1 MTAVLRHELRG
12 YVHSLTGWLYCAFIL
27 AFVGVG
33 ALMYNIQSAVANFE
47 YVLGYVCIGL
57 VFIVPVL
64 TMRSLAE
71 ERKQKTDQL
80 LYSLPLTAWHI
91 IGGKFLALLA
101 VFTAPLVI
109 VAFYPLLFSRYG
121 EVYLPTS
128 YGSLLAF
135 WLLGAA
141 CIAIGMFVSSLTE
154 NQGFAA
160 GIAIVALL
168 LNYFSV
174 SLAEYVSATA
184 FGSFAVLMVLALLLG
199 FVIRGLTHSEAVGY
213 GIAIALMVLCA
224 GVYFIDSTKFE
235 GLVPDI
241 MEKLSLFQRFTPF
254 INGVFDV
261 TGLVYF
267 LTVIGFFLFLTVQSL
282 EKRRYN

>member
-1 MTAVLRHELRG
+1 MTAVLKHELRS
-12 YVHSLTGWLYCAFIL
+12 YVHSLTGWLYCAFLL

-33 ALMYNIQSAVANFE
+33 AMFYNLQSAVANFE

-57 VFIVPVL
+57 VFIIPVL
-64 TMRSLAE
+64 TMRTLAE
-71 ERKQKTDQL
+71 GRKQKTDQL
-80 LYSLPLTAWHI
+80 LYALPLTAWHV

-101 VFTAPLVI
+101 VFTVPLAI
-109 VAFYPLLFSRYG
+109 VAFYPLLFAQYG
-121 EVYLPTS
+121 DVYLPTS

-141 CIAIGMFVSSLTE
+141 CIAVGMFVSSLTE

-184 FGSFAVLMVLALLLG
+184 FGSFAVLMVLSLVLG
-199 FVIRGLTHSEAVGY
+199 FLIRALTRSDAVGY
-213 GIAIALMVLCA
+213 GIGIGLMVLCT
-224 GVYFIDSTKFE
+224 GVYYIDSTLFE
-235 GLVPDI
+235 GLVPAI
-241 MEKLSLFQRFTPF
+241 MEQLSLFQRFTPF

-261 TGLVYF
+261 TALVYY
-267 LTVIGFFLFLTVQSL
+267 LTVVGFFLFLTVQSMG
-282 EKRRYN
+282 KRRYN

>member
-1 MTAVLRHELRG
+1 MTAILRHELRG
-12 YVHSLTGWLYCAFIL
+12 YTHSLTAWLYGAFIL
-27 AFVGVG
+27 LLVGIG

-64 TMRSLAE
+64 TMRSFAE

-91 IGGKFLALLA
+91 IGGKFLALLT
-101 VFTAPLVI
+101 VFTAPLVL

-121 EVYLPTS
+121 DVYLPTS

-141 CIAIGMFVSSLTE
+141 CIAVGIFVSSLTE

-160 GIAIVALL
+160 GIAIVVLL

-174 SLAEYVSATA
+174 TLSEYVSATA
-184 FGSFAVLMVLALLLG
+184 FGSFAVLLVLAFVLG
-199 FVIRGLTHSEAVGY
+199 LVIRALTRSDVLGCGLS
-213 GIAIALMVLCA
+213 IALMLGLA
-224 GVYFIDSTKFE
+224 AVYFIDSTKFE
-235 GLVPDI
+235 GLVPNI

-254 INGVFDV
+254 INGIFDV
-261 TGLVYF
+261 TALVYY
-267 LTVIGFFLFLTVQSL
+267 LTVTGLFLFLTVQAM

>member
-1 MTAVLRHELRG
+1 MTAILRHELRG
-12 YVHSLTGWLYCAFIL
+12 CTHSLTAWLYGAFIL
-27 AFVGVG
+27 LLVGIG

-64 TMRSLAE
+64 TMRSFAE

-91 IGGKFLALLA
+91 IGGKFLALLT
-101 VFTAPLVI
+101 VFTAPLVL

-121 EVYLPTS
+121 DVYLPTS

-141 CIAIGMFVSSLTE
+141 CIAVGMFVSSLTE

-160 GIAIVALL
+160 GIAIVVLL

-174 SLAEYVSATA
+174 TLSEYVSATA
-184 FGSFAVLMVLALLLG
+184 FGSFAVLLVLAFVLG
-199 FVIRGLTHSEAVGY
+199 LVIRTLTRSDVLGCGLS
-213 GIAIALMVLCA
+213 IALMLGLA
-224 GVYFIDSTKFE
+224 AVYFIDSTKFE
-235 GLVPDI
+235 GLVPNI

-254 INGVFDV
+254 INGIFDV
-261 TGLVYF
+261 TALVYY
-267 LTVIGFFLFLTVQSL
+267 LTVTGLFLFLTVQAM

>member
-1 MTAVLRHELRG
+1 MTAILRHELRG
-12 YVHSLTGWLYCAFIL
+12 CTHSLTAWLYGAFIL
-27 AFVGVG
+27 LLVGIG

-64 TMRSLAE
+64 TMRSFAE

-91 IGGKFLALLA
+91 IGGKFLALLT
-101 VFTAPLVI
+101 VFTAPLVL

-121 EVYLPTS
+121 DVYLPTS

-141 CIAIGMFVSSLTE
+141 CIAVGMFVSSLTE

-160 GIAIVALL
+160 GIAIVVLL

-174 SLAEYVSATA
+174 TLSEYVSATA
-184 FGSFAVLMVLALLLG
+184 FGSFAVLLVLAFVLG
-199 FVIRGLTHSEAVGY
+199 LVIRALTRSDVLGCGLS
-213 GIAIALMVLCA
+213 IALMLGLA
-224 GVYFIDSTKFE
+224 AVYFIDSTKFE
-235 GLVPDI
+235 GLVPNI

-254 INGVFDV
+254 INGIFDV
-261 TGLVYF
+261 TALVYY
-267 LTVIGFFLFLTVQSL
+267 LTVTGLFLFLTVQAM